1 MKKKLLLLLLLF
13 YNTAVAQRNTVLIIA
28 DDVGTDYFGWYTT
41 SGDTVGVPNLR
52 QLFSNGLV
60 FTNYWTSPI
69 CSPTRAEILT
79 GRYPFRTGVG
89 QVVSVGT
96 PELDTAEYIIPAMLK
111 DHAIVPVRT
120 ACIGKWHVQRSAP
133 TVHRLYPNQMGFD
146 LYSGNFSG
154 ELADYYNWT
163 RIKNGLVDTITT
175 YATTQTIDDA
185 IAFLDTLSPGT
196 SFFLWIAFNAPHSPY
211 HKPPSNLIS
220 NPGLPGTPGH
230 INANPALYFKAAIE
244 ALDAET
250 GRLISFMQQ
259 HGLTDSTNFIFMGDN
274 GNDKRVA
281 QIADTSHVKG
291 TLYEY
296 GVHVPLLVKG
306 PDIVQGG
313 RTSDA
318 LVSGT
323 DLFATIAEWSG
334 INNWNMYLPPGTISD
349 SKSIM
354 PLVKNDTTDIRSWM
368 FTEKFE
374 TNPVATD
381 GKTIRNKTHQLIS
394 FDNGNCEFYNL
405 VSDPLEQN
413 NLLVQGMSSIDSV
426 VYTTLRDSMNQLV
439 LQTACQGFAT
449 GLSSVVVERW
459 SVSPNPVNGH
469 VRIMNAKADDL
480 FQLINSKGNIVAA
493 WNGSESGQ
501 LYVSDGLYLV
511 QRMSDRSIH
520 RVQVIHQY

>member
-1 MKKKLLLLLLLF
+1 MMKKIFLLF
-13 YNTAVAQRNTVLIIA
+13 LLIYNLAVAQRNTVVLIA
-28 DDVGTDYFGWYTT
+28 DDVGTDYFGWYTST
-41 SGDTVGVPNLR
+41 GDTVGVPNLR
-52 QLFSNGLV
+52 QLFSNGIV

-89 QVVSVGT
+89 EVVNQGT
-96 PELDTAEYIIPAMLK
+96 PELDTAEYILPAMLK
-111 DHAIVPVRT
+111 DHAVTTVRT
-120 ACIGKWHVQRSAP
+120 ACVGKWHVQRAAP
-133 TVHRLYPNQMGFD
+133 SSHRLYPNQMGFD

-154 ELADYYNWT
+154 ELTDYYNWT

-196 SFFLWIAFNAPHSPY
+196 SFFLWVAFNAPHSPF

-250 GRLISFMQQ
+250 GRLISYMQQ
-259 HGLTDSTNFIFMGDN
+259 HSLIDSTNFIFMGDN

-281 QIADTSHVKG
+281 QIADTNHVKG
-291 TLYEY
+291 TLYDY
-296 GVHVPLLVKG
+296 GVHVPLLVRG
-306 PDIVQGG
+306 PDVVQGG
-313 RTSDA
+313 RSSDA
-318 LVSGT
+318 LVSGA

-334 INNWNMYLPPGTISD
+334 ISNWSTYLPQGTICD
-349 SKSIM
+349 SKSMM
-354 PLVKNDTTDIRSWM
+354 PLVKNDTADIRSWM

-374 TNPVATD
+374 TLPVATD

-405 VSDPLEQN
+405 IADPLEQN
-413 NLLVQGMSSIDSV
+413 NLLVQGLSSLDSV
-426 VYTTLRDSMNQLV
+426 AYTTLRDSMYQLV
-439 LQTACQGFAT
+439 AQSSCQGFAT
-449 GLSSVVVERW
+449 GLNSVDVEGW
-459 SVSPNPVNGH
+459 SISPNPVNGH
-469 VRIMNAKADDL
+469 VRIINAKADDR
-480 FQLINSKGNIVAA
+480 FQLINTNGNVVAA
-493 WNGSESGQ
+493 WGGSESGQ
-501 LYVSDGLYLV
+501 LDVADGLYLV
-511 QRMSDRSIH
+511 QRVGDRTLH
-520 RVQVIHQY
+520 RVQVMRRY